1 MNLAQI
7 QALIAE
13 GESQTLEFKAS
24 FDKTFSWINDNQ
36 ISIFSPGTF
45 YGGLSVAD
53 IHTDSYRSSLRNKLV
68 AEAFYLTGNI
78 EKYGSGFIRIR
89 QSLSDYPELDF
100 KVEENFGGVMVTLSQ
115 PESQPESNMSIQS
128 KVLQLL
134 SKGPVSKREISLA
147 LGQKK
152 VSGQLNK
159 VIRELLSLNLIALT
173 ITDKPTSRLQRY
185 QLPK

>member
-89 QSLSDYPELDF
+89 QSLSVYPELDF
-100 KVEENFGGVMVTLSQ
+100 KVEENFGGVMVTL
-115 PESQPESNMSIQS
+115 SQPESNMSIQS

-159 VIRELLSLNLIALT
+159 IIRELLSLNLIAPT
-173 ITDKPTSRLQRY
+173 ITDKPTSRLQKY

>member
-1 MNLAQI
+1 
-7 QALIAE
+7 
-13 GESQTLEFKAS
+13 
-24 FDKTFSWINDNQ
+24 
-36 ISIFSPGTF
+36 
-45 YGGLSVAD
+45 
-53 IHTDSYRSSLRNKLV
+53 
-68 AEAFYLTGNI
+68 
-78 EKYGSGFIRIR
+78 
-89 QSLSDYPELDF
+89 
-100 KVEENFGGVMVTLSQ
+100 
-115 PESQPESNMSIQS
+115 MSIQS

-173 ITDKPTSRLQRY
+173 ITDKPTSRLQKY